1 MPNSFSYEEFID
13 QKPEIVFDLIS
24 DFADYKN
31 FLPGCI
37 NSESISSSKSFD
49 IGRLEFNFFNKQYF
63 IESKNYKTPGELNIK
78 QIQGPFNSLDAKWK
92 VEQKDSGSM
101 VYFYVEFNAPILLR
115 PFMQQTLIDTFAN
128 KFIHAFLKRVR

>member
-37 NSESISSSKSFD
+37 NSESISSSEDFD

-115 PFMQQTLIDTFAN
+115 PFMQQTLIDNFAN

>member
-37 NSESISSSKSFD
+37 NSESISSSESFD
-49 IGRLEFNFFNKQYF
+49 IGRLEFNFSDN
-63 IESKNYKTPGELNIK
+63 
-78 QIQGPFNSLDAKWK
+78 
-92 VEQKDSGSM
+92 
-101 VYFYVEFNAPILLR
+101 
-115 PFMQQTLIDTFAN
+115 
-128 KFIHAFLKRVR
+128 

>member
-37 NSESISSSKSFD
+37 NSESISSSESFD
-49 IGRLEFNFFNKQYF
+49 IGRLEFN
-63 IESKNYKTPGELNIK
+63 
-78 QIQGPFNSLDAKWK
+78 
-92 VEQKDSGSM
+92 
-101 VYFYVEFNAPILLR
+101 
-115 PFMQQTLIDTFAN
+115 
-128 KFIHAFLKRVR
+128 

>member
-37 NSESISSSKSFD
+37 NSESISSSEDFD

>member
-37 NSESISSSKSFD
+37 NSESISSSESFD

-78 QIQGPFNSLDAKWK
+78 QIQGPFISLDAKWK

-115 PFMQQTLIDTFAN
+115 PFMQQTLIDNFAN

>member
-24 DFADYKN
+24 DFTDYKN

-37 NSESISSSKSFD
+37 NSESISSSEDFD

>member
-1 MPNSFSYEEFID
+1 MSKLVKHSFLEKTIN
-13 QKPEIVFDLIS
+13 IS
-24 DFADYKN
+24 FPDV
-31 FLPGCI
+31 
-37 NSESISSSKSFD
+37 
-49 IGRLEFNFFNKQYF
+49 
-63 IESKNYKTPGELNIK
+63 
-78 QIQGPFNSLDAKWK
+78 WK

>member
-24 DFADYKN
+24 DFTDYKN

-37 NSESISSSKSFD
+37 NSESISSSEDFD

-115 PFMQQTLIDTFAN
+115 PFMQQTLIDNFAN